1 MKKLIGF
8 VLGLALAVS
17 SVSAIEF
24 SVGAKANVP
33 FGLYAKNE
41 IGEFDVG
48 MTIGAGV
55 SVIGGI
61 DFLEFGKCK
70 LGTRPEVLFN
80 FKGNDFFNFISVKI
94 PVTFTFVASDS
105 FDWGI
110 GLGYFIGYPDEFAH
124 FIVPASIDF
133 YTDISCGPGKILI
146 DAAVNGLL
154 GGAVP
159 YRIELGVGYLY
170 TF

>member
-33 FGLYAKNE
+33 IGLFAKNE
-41 IGEFDVG
+41 LAEWDIGLTV
-48 MTIGAGV
+48 GAGV

-80 FKGNDFFNFISVKI
+80 FKGNDLFNFIAVKI
-94 PVTFTFVASDS
+94 PVTFTFTISDA
-105 FDWGI
+105 FDMGI
-110 GLGYFIGYPDEFAH
+110 GLGYFTGYPDFVDEGM
-124 FIVPASIDF
+124 IPACV
-133 YTDISCGPGKILI
+133 DIYSDINCGPGKILI
-146 DAAVNGLL
+146 DAAVNGLI
-154 GGAVP
+154 GSIP